1 MNNINLS
8 LALTS
13 ALSLLRNTS
22 ISDTIRDEIQ
32 RAIESGLSSS
42 DRGCSESTYRM
53 NLTLKSVPVKE
64 KIRCIAAVRNTLL
77 WGLKDSKEFVDVVL
91 GKLDLESTGLES
103 YDSAGYWSPVYKGGT
118 PNTLTE
124 RTELVRDLAA
134 QLSEMGCEVYTDTY
148 NCT

>member
-1 MNNINLS
+1 MTNINLS

-32 RAIESGLSSS
+32 RAIESGLSQH
-42 DRGCSESTYRM
+42 DSEVKSTCHM

-64 KIRCIAAVRNTLL
+64 KVRCIAAVRNTLM
-77 WGLKDSKEFVDVVL
+77 WNLKPSKEFVDVVL
-91 GKLDLESTGLES
+91 GKLDLGAGV
-103 YDSAGYWSPVYKGGT
+103 YDDNGYWAPRYINGT

-124 RTELVRDLAA
+124 RTESVRELAA
-134 QLSEMGCEVYTDTY
+134 RLIEMGCEVYTDTY

>member
-1 MNNINLS
+1 MTNINLS

-22 ISDTIRDEIQ
+22 ISDSIRDEIQ
-32 RAIESGLSSS
+32 RAIESGLSPS
-42 DRGCSESTYRM
+42 DRGCAESTYRM
-53 NLTLKSVPVKE
+53 NLTLQSVPVNN
-64 KIRCIAAVRNTLL
+64 KIKCIAAIRNTLL
-77 WGLKDSKEFVDVVL
+77 WGLKESKDFVDVVL
-91 GKLDLESTGLES
+91 GRIDLENGGAGV
-103 YDSAGYWSPVYKGGT
+103 YDSNGNWAPVYRGGT

-124 RTELVRDLAA
+124 RTELVRDLAY

>member
-32 RAIESGLSSS
+32 RAIESGLSPS

-53 NLTLKSVPVKE
+53 NLTLQSVPVDN
-64 KIRCIAAVRNTLL
+64 KIKCIAAVRNTLL
-77 WGLKDSKEFVDVVL
+77 WGLKDSKDFVDVVL
-91 GKLDLESTGLES
+91 GRLDLSNGA
-103 YDSAGYWSPVYKGGT
+103 YDDNGNWAPTYKGGT

-124 RTELVRDLAA
+124 RTELVRDLAY

-148 NCT
+148 NCV

>member
-8 LALTS
+8 LALAS

-32 RAIESGLSSS
+32 RAIEIGLSQC
-42 DRGCSESTYRM
+42 DNGLKPTRYM
-53 NLTLKSVPVKE
+53 NLTLKRVPVKE
-64 KIRCIAAVRNTLL
+64 KIRCIAAVKNTLL
-77 WGLKDSKEFVDVVL
+77 WGLKDSKDFVDVVL

-124 RTELVRDLAA
+124 TTQRVRDLAH
-134 QLSEMGCEVYTDTY
+134 QLVEMGCEVYTDTY

>member
-1 MNNINLS
+1 MTNVNLS

-32 RAIESGLSSS
+32 RAIESGLSQCDSNVKPT
-42 DRGCSESTYRM
+42 RHM

-77 WGLKDSKEFVDVVL
+77 WGLKDSKEFVEVVL
-91 GKLDLESTGLES
+91 GKLDLQST
-103 YDSAGYWSPVYKGGT
+103 DSAGYWSPVYKGGT

-124 RTELVRDLAA
+124 RTELVKELAK
-134 QLSEMGCEVYTDTY
+134 QLSEIGCEVYTDTY

>member
-1 MNNINLS
+1 MTNINLS

-32 RAIESGLSSS
+32 KAIEIGLSQCDSNVKPT
-42 DRGCSESTYRM
+42 RHM

-91 GKLDLESTGLES
+91 GKLDLESPGIES

-118 PNTLTE
+118 SNTLTE
-124 RTELVRDLAA
+124 RTELVKELAA
-134 QLSEMGCEVYTDTY
+134 RLSEMGCEVYTDTY

>member
-22 ISDTIRDEIQ
+22 ISDSIRDEIQ
-32 RAIESGLSSS
+32 RAIESGLSPS

-53 NLTLKSVPVKE
+53 NLTLKSVPVDN
-64 KIRCIAAVRNTLL
+64 KIKCIAAVRNTLL
-77 WGLKDSKEFVDVVL
+77 WGLKESKDFVDVVL
-91 GKLDLESTGLES
+91 GRLDASADM
-103 YDSAGYWSPVYKGGT
+103 YDNEGNWAPVYKGGT

-124 RTELVRDLAA
+124 RTELVRDLAY

-148 NCT
+148 NCV

>member
-32 RAIESGLSSS
+32 RAIEIGLSPC
-42 DRGCSESTYRM
+42 DRGCSESTRHM
-53 NLTLKSVPVKE
+53 NLTLQSVPVKE

-77 WGLKDSKEFVDVVL
+77 WGLKESKDFVDVAL
-91 GKLDLESTGLES
+91 GKLDLGAGT
-103 YDSAGYWSPVYKGGT
+103 YDDNGYWAPKYINGT

-124 RTELVRDLAA
+124 RTELVRELAA
-134 QLSEMGCEVYTDTY
+134 RLSEMGCEVYTDTY

>member
-8 LALTS
+8 LSLTS

-32 RAIESGLSSS
+32 RAIEIGLGQC
-42 DRGCSESTYRM
+42 DNGLKPTRYM
-53 NLTLKSVPVKE
+53 NLTLQSVPVKQ

-77 WGLKDSKEFVDVVL
+77 WGLKESKDFVDVVL
-91 GKLDLESTGLES
+91 GKLDVGAGK
-103 YDSAGYWSPVYKGGT
+103 YDNDGYWESKYISGT

-124 RTELVRDLAA
+124 RTEMVRELAN
-134 QLSEMGCEVYTDTY
+134 QLTDMGCEVYTDTY

>member
-32 RAIESGLSSS
+32 RAIEIGLSECDSNVQ
-42 DRGCSESTYRM
+42 STRHM
-53 NLTLKSVPVKE
+53 NLTLQSVPVKE

-91 GKLDLESTGLES
+91 GKLDLSS
-103 YDSAGYWSPVYKGGT
+103 NVYNDSGEWAPTYRGGT

-124 RTELVRDLAA
+124 RTELVKDLAY

>member
-32 RAIESGLSSS
+32 KAIESGLSQS
-42 DRGCSESTYRM
+42 DRGCAESTYRM
-53 NLTLKSVPVKE
+53 NLTLKSVPVDN
-64 KIRCIAAVRNTLL
+64 KIKCIAAVRNTLG
-77 WGLKDSKEFVDVVL
+77 WGLKDSKNFVDVVL
-91 GKLDLESTGLES
+91 GKLDLEAGG
-103 YDSAGYWSPVYKGGT
+103 YDDMGYWAPRYINGT

-124 RTELVRDLAA
+124 RTELVRNLAY
-134 QLSEMGCEVYTDTY
+134 QLSEIGCEVYTDTY

>member
-1 MNNINLS
+1 MTNVNLS

-32 RAIESGLSSS
+32 RAIEIGLSPC
-42 DRGCSESTYRM
+42 DRGCSESTRYM
-53 NLTLKSVPVKE
+53 NLTLQSVPVKQ
-64 KIRCIAAVRNTLL
+64 KIRCIAAVKNTLL
-77 WGLKDSKEFVDVVL
+77 WGLKESKDFVDVVL
-91 GKLDLESTGLES
+91 GKLDVGAGK
-103 YDSAGYWSPVYKGGT
+103 YDNEGYWEPKYINGT

-124 RTELVRDLAA
+124 RTELVRELAA
-134 QLSEMGCEVYTDTY
+134 RLSEMGCEVYTDTY

>member
-1 MNNINLS
+1 MTYINLS

-32 RAIESGLSSS
+32 RAIEIGLGQC
-42 DRGCSESTYRM
+42 DNGLKPTRYM
-53 NLTLKSVPVKE
+53 NLTLESVPVKD
-64 KIRCIAAVRNTLL
+64 KVRCIAAVRNTLL
-77 WGLKDSKEFVDVVL
+77 WNLKPSKEFVDVVL
-91 GKLDLESTGLES
+91 GKLDLGAGT
-103 YDSAGYWSPVYKGGT
+103 YDDNGYWAPKYINGT

-124 RTELVRDLAA
+124 RTELVKELAKK
-134 QLSEMGCEVYTDTY
+134 LSEMGCEVYIDTY

>member
-32 RAIESGLSSS
+32 RAIEIGLSPC
-42 DRGCSESTYRM
+42 DRGCSESTRHM
-53 NLTLKSVPVKE
+53 NLTLQSVPVKE

-77 WGLKDSKEFVDVVL
+77 WGLKESKDFVDVAL
-91 GKLDLESTGLES
+91 GKLDLGAGV
-103 YDSAGYWSPVYKGGT
+103 YDDNGYWAPKYINGT
-118 PNTLTE
+118 PSTLTE
-124 RTELVRDLAA
+124 RTELVRELAA
-134 QLSEMGCEVYTDTY
+134 RLSEMGCEVYTDTY

>member
-32 RAIESGLSSS
+32 RAIESGLSPS
-42 DRGCSESTYRM
+42 DRGCSEPTYRM
-53 NLTLKSVPVKE
+53 NLTLKSVPTKE

-91 GKLDLESTGLES
+91 GKLDLSS
-103 YDSAGYWSPVYKGGT
+103 NVYNDSGEWAPTYRGGT

-124 RTELVRDLAA
+124 RTELVKDLAY

>member
-8 LALTS
+8 LTLKS
-13 ALSLLRNTS
+13 ALSLLTNNS

-32 RAIESGLSSS
+32 KSIEVAMSQC
-42 DRGCSESTYRM
+42 GCGVNSTHNM

-64 KIRCIAAVRNTLL
+64 KVRCIAAVRNTLL
-77 WGLKDSKEFVDVVL
+77 WGLKDSKDFVDVVL
-91 GKLDLESTGLES
+91 GKLDLESTGIES

-124 RTELVRDLAA
+124 TTERVRKLAA
-134 QLSEMGCEVYTDTY
+134 QLTEMGCEVYTDTY